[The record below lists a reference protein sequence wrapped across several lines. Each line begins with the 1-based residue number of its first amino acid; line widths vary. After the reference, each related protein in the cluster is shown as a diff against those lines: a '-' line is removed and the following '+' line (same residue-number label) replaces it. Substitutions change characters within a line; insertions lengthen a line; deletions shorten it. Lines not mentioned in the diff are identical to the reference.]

1 MIQATIDINRSPA
14 EVFAYLAQLE
24 KHSEWQPEI
33 ISAHKNPP
41 GPTKLGTLNTELRK
55 VPGGPREIVSEVI
68 EYNPPV
74 RIAARGLNGP
84 IRAKV
89 AINVEPI
96 ENGTRS
102 RVTHELELEAH
113 GIGKLFSF
121 FAKRSAPL
129 QMSKNLA
136 RLKGILEKS

>member
-1 MIQATIDINRSPA
+1 MIKATIDINRSPV
-14 EVFAYLAQLE
+14 EVFTYLEQLE
-24 KHSEWQPEI
+24 RHAEWQPEI
-33 ISAHKNPP
+33 ISAHKNPS
-41 GPTKLGTLNTELRK
+41 GPTRLGTLNTELRK

-68 EYNPPV
+68 EYMPPV

-89 AINVEPI
+89 VINVEPI
-96 ENGTRS
+96 ENGTGS

-129 QMSKNLA
+129 QMSKNLT
-136 RLKGILEKS
+136 RLKQILERA